1 MRTRALALTI
11 GLLVA
16 AAAPA
21 VRANEAAPATAAA
34 AAPALPLFVVE
45 FRTGPAWDPAR
56 PPHEQPRFRE
66 HSANLKKLRD
76 EGRLQV
82 GARYA
87 DKGFIVLAAESL
99 EQARGWIDADPAVQA
114 GTFVYELHDFR
125 VFYPGSLGAPRR

>member
-1 MRTRALALTI
+1 MRSRPVPVVALTI
-11 GLLVA
+11 GLLVGLTG
-16 AAAPA
+16 PA
-21 VRANEAAPATAAA
+21 VSANEAAPATA
-34 AAPALPLFVVE
+34 PALLLFAVE
-45 FRTGPAWDPAR
+45 FRTGPAWDPAK
-56 PPHEQPRFRE
+56 PPQEQPRFRE

-99 EQARGWIDADPAVQA
+99 EQARAWIDADPAVQA
-114 GTFVYELHDFR
+114 GSFVYEIHDFR